1 MGPDVQGKVSIRT
14 ITPLNERQYYQ
25 LFLNLLEAQGYA
37 VVPVENNV
45 LKVVK
50 SGEAKTEPLPL
61 TGEGHENYVGDEMVT
76 RIVPVRNVSV
86 RELAPVLQQ
95 MTDLDGSGSIVN
107 YEPSNVIMLTGR
119 ASVVKRLTEVIQRID
134 REGNRTEEVI
144 PLGNASAS
152 EIVRVLES
160 LTRNSSEN
168 QPATLKSQIVADERT
183 NSVIVS
189 ADPATRDKIRRLIR
203 RLDSEMERSG
213 NSQVFYLKYSKA
225 EDLVDV
231 LKQVSGTL
239 TSAKEEA
246 EGTTG
251 SRREVVSI
259 AASKHS
265 NALIVTAPQDVMQS
279 LQSVIEQLDIRRA
292 QVHVE
297 ALIAEVAEG
306 SNINF
311 GVQWMSKD
319 TGFMQ
324 FANGTQIPIGSLSM
338 AVSQAKPQ
346 KGSTVI
352 SENGATTINPD
363 TEGDLSRLSQ
373 LLSGF
378 SGTAVGVVK
387 GDWAAL
393 VQAVK
398 NDSGTNVLSMPSITT
413 LDNQEAFFMVGQD
426 VPVLTGSA
434 VGENNSNPFNT
445 VERKKVGIMLKVTP
459 QINEGNAVQMVIEQ
473 EVSKVEGQTSL
484 DVVFGE
490 RKLKTTVLA
499 NDGEL
504 IVLGGLMDDQAGESV
519 AKVPLLGD
527 IPLIGNLFKST
538 ADKKEKRNLMVF
550 IRPTILRD
558 GMAADG
564 VSQRK
569 YNYMRAEQIYR
580 DEQGLSLMPHT
591 AQPVLPAQN
600 QALPPEV
607 RAFLNAG
614 RTR

>member
-1 MGPDVQGKVSIRT
+1 M
-14 ITPLNERQYYQ
+14 
-25 LFLNLLEAQGYA
+25 FLNLLEAQGYA